1 MGAILKITKHMLIEY
16 DYIAKGRGASTRVQ
30 TDSENLGAVNVL
42 FREQGKEIV
51 TRHVEM
57 NCALVVC
64 VEAVQHGVHTC
75 PSLCERNDSG
85 FILDS
90 LLDSNKELEVF

>member
-1 MGAILKITKHMLIEY
+1 MQY
-16 DYIAKGRGASTRVQ
+16 DDFAKGRGTSTRVQ
-30 TDSENLGAVNVL
+30 TNAENLGAVNVL

-57 NCALVVC
+57 NYALVVC
-64 VEAVQHGVHTC
+64 AEAVQHGVHTC
-75 PSLCERNDSG
+75 PSLCERNDAG